1 MRNGGE
7 RMNKVVEPTIFE
19 LSSPGRKGVPL
30 PKTDVPEPQ
39 ELPQQFRRQSEL
51 EWPEAAEIDVMRPF
65 LRLSVLNHHI
75 EKGIYPLG
83 SCTMKYNP
91 KVNEQAAR
99 LPGFSELHPEAS
111 EED

>member
-1 MRNGGE
+1 
-7 RMNKVVEPTIFE
+7 MNTIVEPTIFE
-19 LSSPGRKGVPL
+19 LSSPGRKGVSL
-30 PKTDVPEPQ
+30 PKTDVPEP
-39 ELPQQFRRQSEL
+39 ERLLSQFERKSEL
-51 EWPEAAEIDVMRPF
+51 DWPEAAEIDVMRHF
-65 LRLSVLNHHI
+65 VRVSVLNHHI

-99 LPGFSELHPEAS
+99 LPGFAEIHPGAS